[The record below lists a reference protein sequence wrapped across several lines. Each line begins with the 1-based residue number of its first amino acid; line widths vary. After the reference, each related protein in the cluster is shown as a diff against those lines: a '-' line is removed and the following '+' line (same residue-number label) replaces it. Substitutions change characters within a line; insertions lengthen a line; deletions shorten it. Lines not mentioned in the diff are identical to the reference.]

1 MSDDS
6 FERAGV
12 VTGIVSGCLRIAVLA
27 GIAGLIFDSD
37 TAFDIAKGS
46 IVVAGAAVG
55 VGALIVLVA
64 ALGRGR

>member
-1 MSDDS
+1 MSNDS
-6 FERAGV
+6 YERTGV
-12 VTGIVSGCLRIAVLA
+12 VTGIVSGCLRIAVFA
-27 GIAGLIFDSD
+27 GIAGLIFESD

-55 VGALIVLVA
+55 VGALVVLIA